1 MNHTTL
7 LQGMNM
13 PEQIRTCIFKR
24 LSTSSLIVSQSLYN
38 RVPSC
43 CKGLTSMF
51 FSSSGL
57 YVRWL
62 LVQIKQRK
70 FTEFLNNQW
79 CKLLIFL
86 VVVNTLSCCSA
97 LEFFVCFLLQG
108 LLGYFKDVS
117 SLFFIIRICIVS
129 CPFFL
134 SPLYGLIYFA
144 IFKVYSFGNIRLHLK
159 EGHVDK
165 TKIIV
170 CAVSLNCLHTCA
182 QPFYIFLM
190 VTLFKDLLTWF
201 NFCYRIHWPP
211 KSFSW

>member
-1 MNHTTL
+1 
-7 LQGMNM
+7 M

-38 RVPSC
+38 RVPGC

-51 FSSSGL
+51 FSTSGI

-97 LEFFVCFLLQG
+97 LEFFICFLLQG
-108 LLGYFKDVS
+108 LLGYFTDVS
-117 SLFFIIRICIVS
+117 SYFFIFEFVLS
-129 CPFFL
+129 LAPFFCL
-134 SPLYGLIYFA
+134 LYMAWFA
-144 IFKVYSFGNIRLHLK
+144 LPYLRFIHL
-159 EGHVDK
+159 
-165 TKIIV
+165 
-170 CAVSLNCLHTCA
+170 
-182 QPFYIFLM
+182 
-190 VTLFKDLLTWF
+190 VTSGCILRA
-201 NFCYRIHWPP
+201 CR
-211 KSFSW
+211 